1 MSGPE
6 VVLTKFKSEEESV
19 SLANENRFGLA
30 TSIWTYNIKLAHRV
44 ASNIDAGIIWI
55 NDYHKND
62 PSSPWGG
69 FKDSG
74 YYYYWTFYFTIN
86 DAIFLI

>member
-1 MSGPE
+1 M
-6 VVLTKFKSEEESV
+6 
-19 SLANENRFGLA
+19 ANGNRFGLA
-30 TSIWTYNIKLAHRV
+30 ASIWTNNIKLAHRV

-55 NDYHKND
+55 NDHHKND

-74 YYYYWTFYFTIN
+74 N
-86 DAIFLI
+86 HSNIFNCIIYSFIANYKFVI

>member
-1 MSGPE
+1 M
-6 VVLTKFKSEEESV
+6 
-19 SLANENRFGLA
+19 A
-30 TSIWTYNIKLAHRV
+30 TSIWTNNIKLAHRV

-55 NDYHKND
+55 NDHHKND

-74 YYYYWTFYFTIN
+74 NYFYNFLFKIVNTFIL
-86 DAIFLI
+86 FLIILMTKN

>member
-1 MSGPE
+1 
-6 VVLTKFKSEEESV
+6 
-19 SLANENRFGLA
+19 
-30 TSIWTYNIKLAHRV
+30 LAHRV

-55 NDYHKND
+55 NDHHKND

-74 YYYYWTFYFTIN
+74 NHFLTFYIILFIFYHIFNNIN
-86 DAIFLI
+86 D

>member
-1 MSGPE
+1 M
-6 VVLTKFKSEEESV
+6 VVLTKFKSEEEAV
-19 SLANENRFGLA
+19 ALANDNRFGLA
-30 TSIWTYNIKLAHRV
+30 ASIWTNNIKLAHRV

-55 NDYHKND
+55 NDHHKND

-74 YYYYWTFYFTIN
+74 NHFIQIFYLN
-86 DAIFLI
+86 YNLILFKHE

>member
-1 MSGPE
+1 M
-6 VVLTKFKSEEESV
+6 VVLTKFKSEEEAV
-19 SLANENRFGLA
+19 ALANDNRFGLA
-30 TSIWTYNIKLAHRV
+30 TSIWTNNIKLAHRV

-55 NDYHKND
+55 NDHHKND

-74 YYYYWTFYFTIN
+74 NIHY
-86 DAIFLI
+86 

>member
-1 MSGPE
+1 
-6 VVLTKFKSEEESV
+6 
-19 SLANENRFGLA
+19 LANQNRFGLA
-30 TSIWTYNIKLAHRV
+30 TSIWTNNIKLAHRV

-55 NDYHKND
+55 NDHHKND

-74 YYYYWTFYFTIN
+74 NYFNNFLFSIVDTFILIFININ
-86 DAIFLI
+86 D